1 MSKGSSRRPEREPGA
16 YEAALDRLTCPVHGW
31 HERGADGVC
40 LKCGGLA
47 AKSCNVHKPPC
58 I

>member
-1 MSKGSSRRPEREPGA
+1 MSKREPGA